1 MTRNVMI
8 RKKYL
13 IGLIVTL
20 LLVALLLYFWQP
32 FARRGN
38 GNALWQ
44 FVSQQCV
51 PNQQNNHSPAPCLD
65 VNLQGHYALFKDR
78 RGPYH
83 NLLIPTDRISGIESP
98 LLLQPGT
105 PAWFAAAWSYRD
117 RLSSQM
123 GKPISDDKLGLAINS
138 LYGRTQGQLHI
149 HISCL
154 KPEVYQT
161 LRTQNAHIGYD
172 WVALGQPLLEH
183 DYLATKLNGSDL
195 TRSDPFKLLN
205 QYVQARG
212 DNMENYGLALTA
224 NAQGELILLAVRRDF
239 IGLFNRGSAEE
250 ILDVSCALA
259 Q

>member
-1 MTRNVMI
+1 MI

-13 IGLIVTL
+13 PGLIVTL

-32 FARRGN
+32 FARRGD
-38 GNALWQ
+38 GNALWT

-51 PNQQNNHSPAPCLD
+51 PNQQKNNSPAPCLD
-65 VNLQGHYALFKDR
+65 VNLAGHYTLFKDR

-83 NLLIPTDRISGIESP
+83 DLLIPTDRISGIESP
-98 LLLQPGT
+98 MLLQPNT
-105 PAWFAAAWSYRD
+105 SAYFAAAWNYRD

-123 GKPISDDKLGLAINS
+123 GKPIKVDVFGLAINS

-161 LRTQNAHIGYD
+161 LRAQSANIGYD
-172 WVALGQPLLEH
+172 WASLGQPLLGH

-195 TRSDPFKLLN
+195 TQIDPFKRLN
-205 QYVQARG
+205 QYVQTHG
-212 DNMENYGLALTA
+212 DQMENYGLALTA
-224 NAQGELILLAVRRDF
+224 NAQGELILLAVRRDV

>member
-1 MTRNVMI
+1 MI

-13 IGLIVTL
+13 IGLLVTL
-20 LLVALLLYFWQP
+20 LLVALLIYFWQP

-38 GNALWQ
+38 GNALWT

-51 PNQQNNHSPAPCLD
+51 PNQQKNNSPAPCLD
-65 VNLQGHYALFKDR
+65 VNLQGHYTLFKDR

-83 NLLIPTDRISGIESP
+83 DLLIPTDRISGIESP

-105 PAWFAAAWSYRD
+105 PAYFAAAWRYRD

-123 GKPISDDKLGLAINS
+123 GKPIGDDMLGLAINS

-161 LRTQNAHIGYD
+161 LRAQSASLGRD
-172 WVALGQPLLEH
+172 WAPLGQPLLRH
-183 DYLATKLNGSDL
+183 DYLAKKLNDNDL
-195 TRSDPFKLLN
+195 TQSDPFKLLN
-205 QYVQARG
+205 QYVQAQG
-212 DNMENYGLALTA
+212 DKMENYGLALTA

-259 Q
+259 QT